1 MKIEEAKK
9 QASELN
15 NPDVNRVLRDV
26 EYLENELK
34 QRDNVSKAHQ
44 QLVGGLY
51 KQLDE
56 R

>member
-1 MKIEEAKK
+1 MTIQEAKQK
-9 QASELN
+9 ASELN
-15 NPDVNRVLRDV
+15 NPAVSRVLRYV